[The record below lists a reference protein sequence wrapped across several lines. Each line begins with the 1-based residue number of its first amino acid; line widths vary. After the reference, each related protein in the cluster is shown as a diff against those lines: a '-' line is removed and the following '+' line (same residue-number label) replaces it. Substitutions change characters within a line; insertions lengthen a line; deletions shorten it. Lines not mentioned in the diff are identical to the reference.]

1 MACAGCLHRRVEV
14 GGQRTHLRATQQRP
28 LAAPLATMRGGE
40 RMVAGGYI
48 LIIIEQNALQT
59 LQRGSTPPRQIHPT
73 LTLASSCPRSA
84 YSHVKLPAICPRSAA
99 RGTYEDGFVC
109 VCREMG
115 VGRGGTTSFGASA
128 GGGEREDRP

>member
-28 LAAPLATMRGGE
+28 LAAPLATMQGGE

-59 LQRGSTPPRQIHPT
+59 LQRGSTPPRQIRPA
-73 LTLASSCPRSA
+73 LTLASSCS
-84 YSHVKLPAICPRSAA
+84 RSAA
-99 RGTYEDGFVC
+99 RGTYEGGFVC
-109 VCREMG
+109 VCREMGVGWG